1 MKANLRFSVVV
12 CTYNGAD
19 TIIEQLESIKNQTMT
34 VDEVIICDDRSTD
47 DTVSVV
53 NEFISKEGL
62 SNWNVFLNEENLGYA
77 SNFFHAACRA
87 KGEYIFFCDQDDIWV
102 ADRVDKMVRQMDSNP
117 EILVMGSEFEPFS
130 VSADALSVPGWELA
144 KFRNDNS
151 LEHLVFNSKNIFIG
165 CQGCTMCIRK
175 IFWDSIVPYWFTDW
189 AHDEFVWKLALVR
202 NGLYFYHFRSLNR
215 RVHSGNVSLGKMR
228 DMNKRIKYVDNLL
241 KSHEATRKYAIDL
254 NSPKSYIQLL
264 DKHIKATKLRMKL
277 LRDKKL
283 IYVFP
288 LFIRYSSCYHKKRA
302 IPVEL
307 YMAVKQ

>member
-1 MKANLRFSVVV
+1 MRFSVVV
-12 CTYNGAD
+12 CTYNGEN
-19 TIIEQLESIKNQTMT
+19 TIIEQLESIKNQTLA

-47 DTVSVV
+47 STVSVV
-53 NEFISKEGL
+53 KDYISKQGL
-62 SNWNVFLNEENLGYA
+62 TNWNIFVNEENLGYA

-102 ADRVDKMVRQMDSNP
+102 QDRVEKMARQMDSNS

-130 VSADALSVPGWELA
+130 VSDDALSVPAWELA
-144 KFRNDNS
+144 KFKNDES
-151 LEHLVFNSKNIFIG
+151 LEFLDFNSENIFIG
-165 CQGCTMCIRK
+165 CQGCTMCVRK
-175 IFWDSIVPYWFTDW
+175 EFWDSIVPYWFKDW

-202 NGLYFYHFRSLNR
+202 KGLYFYHFRSLNR

-228 DMNKRIKYVDNLL
+228 DMNKRIDYVDKLE
-241 KSHEATRKYAIDL
+241 KSHEATRQYAKDM
-254 NSPKSYIQLL
+254 NCPESYTRLL
-264 DKHIKATKLRMKL
+264 DKHIRATKLRMKL

-283 IYVFP
+283 FYVFP
-288 LFIRYSSCYHKKRA
+288 LAIRYSSCYHKKRA